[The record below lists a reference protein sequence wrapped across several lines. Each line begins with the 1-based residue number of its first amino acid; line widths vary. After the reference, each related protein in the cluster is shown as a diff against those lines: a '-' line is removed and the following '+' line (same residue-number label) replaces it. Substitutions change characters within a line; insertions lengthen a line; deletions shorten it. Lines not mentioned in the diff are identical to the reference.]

1 MKITHWIKNP
11 HKSMETE
18 KKRNAL
24 PYKRIL
30 AKSYRKT
37 EYY

>member
-18 KKRNAL
+18 RRGMPFLTKE
-24 PYKRIL
+24 IL